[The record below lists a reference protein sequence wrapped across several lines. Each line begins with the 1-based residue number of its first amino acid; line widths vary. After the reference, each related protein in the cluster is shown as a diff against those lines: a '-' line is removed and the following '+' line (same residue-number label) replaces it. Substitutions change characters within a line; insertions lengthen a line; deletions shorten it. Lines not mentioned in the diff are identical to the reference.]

1 MQLLV
6 VKNPPAN
13 AGDIRDTSLIPG
25 SGRSLEGWHGN
36 PLRYSCLENPM
47 DRGAWRATVHRVTK
61 SWTLLKRLTMHAP
74 VHVIRE
80 KGIFS
85 PACQQPLTLPN
96 VLYPAIF
103 TLCRHLSFW
112 SLLYGKKC
120 LWGKV
125 GQPWRQGP
133 TAESHAAVVTTVT
146 MTVAS
151 LFPYSQRLQLTNR
164 ERPQQVLPF
173 ELLLHWTTEKDP
185 NQGCPLSAACAEQQG
200 RTCQGSL
207 LSVSCQW
214 LEKNSNSIISPAP
227 VAAGRQE
234 YTMGKN
240 SLFNKWCW
248 QNWRASV
255 KERN

>member
-25 SGRSLEGWHGN
+25 SGRSLGGWHGS

-47 DRGAWRATVHRVTK
+47 DREPGGLQSIGSQRVEHYWSDLACMHMSMWLRKRAYFLQLARSPWLSLMCSTQPYLPYVDIGVFDLCFMGK
-61 SWTLLKRLTMHAP
+61 NAFGGSWAAMA
-74 VHVIRE
+74 
-80 KGIFS
+80 
-85 PACQQPLTLPN
+85 A
-96 VLYPAIF
+96 
-103 TLCRHLSFW
+103 
-112 SLLYGKKC
+112 
-120 LWGKV
+120 
-125 GQPWRQGP
+125 GP
-133 TAESHAAVVTTVT
+133 CADSHAAVVSAVA
-146 MTVAS
+146 MTVAA
-151 LFPYSQRLQLTNR
+151 LFPYSQRLRLANG
-164 ERPQQVLPF
+164 ESPQQVLPF